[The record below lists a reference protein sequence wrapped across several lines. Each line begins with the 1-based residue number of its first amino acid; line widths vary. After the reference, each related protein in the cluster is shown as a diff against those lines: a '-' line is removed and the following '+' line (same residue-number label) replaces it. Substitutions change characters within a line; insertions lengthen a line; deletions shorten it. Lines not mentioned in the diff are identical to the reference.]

1 MIRQILEANDPRLR
15 SVSKKVERIDKKIL
29 SLIKDLKETLS
40 FQKDPEGIG
49 LAAPQVGKKLRIFI
63 MKPKSDIRVVI
74 NPVIIKIN
82 KAAKSVQKR
91 KRIMEG
97 CLSLPNFYSPLE
109 RRMTITIKYKNEND
123 QDLLETFTN
132 IEAQIVQHEI
142 DHLNGVLFIDRLIE
156 QKKPL
161 YEYLDGDWEEV
172 ELPQ

>member
-1 MIRQILEANDPRLR
+1 
-15 SVSKKVERIDKKIL
+15 
-29 SLIKDLKETLS
+29 
-40 FQKDPEGIG
+40 
-49 LAAPQVGKKLRIFI
+49 
-63 MKPKSDIRVVI
+63 
-74 NPVIIKIN
+74 
-82 KAAKSVQKR
+82 
-91 KRIMEG
+91 MEG